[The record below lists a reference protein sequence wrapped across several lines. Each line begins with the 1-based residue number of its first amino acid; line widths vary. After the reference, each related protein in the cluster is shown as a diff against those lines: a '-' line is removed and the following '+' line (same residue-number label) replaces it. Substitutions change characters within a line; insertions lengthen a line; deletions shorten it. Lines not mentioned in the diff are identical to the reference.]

1 MINRM
6 QMMKNVKL
14 KNFWTDG
21 NGLAE
26 DAFVASVLFSV
37 FQKSLFLK
45 CGD

>member
-1 MINRM
+1 M
-6 QMMKNVKL
+6 QMMKNAKL

-26 DAFVASVLFSV
+26 DTFVASVLFSV